1 LIQIYDGDNAY
12 VIDPLS
18 IEDMAS
24 LKSLLIDPNIEKWV
38 HSGFEDIECLF
49 HMLGCQIV
57 NLWDSQIA
65 ASFLLN
71 QSSMGYA
78 SLVELELGIQIPKEM
93 TRSNWLQRPLS
104 DLQLQYAV
112 ADVYYLWKIV
122 QHWKERNADNRWWS
136 AIQQE
141 SSLLSDIKRHRSDPI
156 RDVADM
162 KGVGGMTDPDALSLL
177 VSLVDWR
184 DKHVRQ
190 LNKPKKFV
198 ASDSLLL
205 EIVKRQVTQIDD
217 LKKLKDMHP
226 AVIRKFGDE
235 LIDIIHS
242 FESRTDLPLYLK
254 GVPKNPKLGL
264 CMSIAKE
271 RVQELGAG
279 LGLNELTLI
288 NRKLLISWIK
298 FKLGWFEALPE
309 IWQPW
314 RRELLLPLLD
324 RVWLNYLKK

>member
-1 LIQIYDGDNAY
+1 LIQVYDGEHAY

-18 IEDMAS
+18 IEDMS
-24 LKSLLIDPNIEKWV
+24 CLESLLINPDIEKWV

-78 SLVELELGIQIPKEM
+78 SLVEKELGIQIPKEM

-122 QHWKERNADNRWWS
+122 QQWKQSKKDNRWWV

-141 SSLLSDIKRHRSDPI
+141 SNLLSDISRHRPDPI

-162 KGVGGMTDPDALSLL
+162 KGVGGMTDPTDLSLL
-177 VSLVDWR
+177 VTLADWR

-190 LNKPKKFV
+190 MNKPKKFV

-205 EIVKRQVTQIDD
+205 DIVKRQVTQLSD

-226 AVIRKFGDE
+226 AVLRKFGE
-235 LIDIIHS
+235 QLIDIIHS
-242 FESRTDLPLYLK
+242 FEPREDLPLYLK

-271 RVQELGAG
+271 RIQELGQG
-279 LGLNELTLI
+279 VDLNESALI

-298 FKLGWFEALPE
+298 FKLGWFDTLPE

-314 RRELLLPLLD
+314 RKELLMPILD